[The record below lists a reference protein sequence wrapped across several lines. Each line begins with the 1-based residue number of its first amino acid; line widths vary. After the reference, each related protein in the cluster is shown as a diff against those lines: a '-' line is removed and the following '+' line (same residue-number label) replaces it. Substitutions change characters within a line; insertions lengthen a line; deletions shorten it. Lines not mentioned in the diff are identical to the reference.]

1 MLTSPGCSSGSTRVD
16 RWSRWATTGV
26 DGWSSP
32 LGGRPAARAAPGG
45 TELGL
50 PPAAP
55 LPAGGLRPPAPPRP
69 MRPSRALL
77 DQVARLG
84 GAGFEV
90 VPLTEFGRDDFEKVR
105 RVMTPNRSG
114 HLLWWRDGGSPPK
127 RDARIRTRRRVR
139 DSPQSTGLLAHRDAE
154 RVCWAALAARVD
166 LSRRNRGRGTAPLGR
181 LQPVWLLHS
190 VYVLAGH

>member
-1 MLTSPGCSSGSTRVD
+1 M
-16 RWSRWATTGV
+16 
-26 DGWSSP
+26 
-32 LGGRPAARAAPGG
+32 
-45 TELGL
+45 
-50 PPAAP
+50 
-55 LPAGGLRPPAPPRP
+55 
-69 MRPSRALL
+69 